1 MFLSFNHS
9 HLRSDW
15 GKWLPSVFIACDD
28 IFTIFRPSGPERPS
42 RHNNVSGASVVFE
55 LAEWQRRAVAL
66 KFPDQAVIDGKHCA
80 AQSGQTFAAINPA
93 TGQCLANVA
102 ACGEEDVDAAVRNA
116 RQVFEAGTWSQRPPA
131 ERKQVLLRLAD
142 LLMTHREELA
152 LLDSLNM
159 GKPVMDAY
167 NIDVPGAAGVFRWYA
182 EAIDKLY
189 DQVAP
194 SAPNVLATI
203 TREALGVVAAVVPW
217 NFPLD
222 MAAWKLAPALA
233 AGNSVILK
241 PAEQSPFS
249 ALRLAELALEAGLP
263 PGVLNVLPGLGEQ
276 AGKALGLHADVD
288 CLVFTGS
295 TQVGK
300 YFMQYSAQSNLKQV
314 WLECGGKSANLVFAD
329 CQDLDLAAEKAAF
342 GIFFNQGEVCSAN
355 SRLLV
360 ERSIHDEFV
369 ERLKAQA
376 ERWLPGDPLDPQS
389 SAGAIVDDKQ
399 TASIMRFIRSAEQ
412 SGATRVCG
420 GQQRRFNGSDNFIE
434 PTIFTGVT
442 ADMPLF
448 REEVFG
454 PVLAVTPFDNEEEAV
469 RLANDS
475 VYGLAASLWT
485 DDLNRAHRVARQL
498 RAGTV
503 SVNTVD
509 ALDVTV
515 PFGGGKQSGFG
526 RDLSLHS
533 FDKYTQLK
541 TTWFQLR

>member
-1 MFLSFNHS
+1 MYELS
-9 HLRSDW
+9 D
-15 GKWLPSVFIACDD
+15 
-28 IFTIFRPSGPERPS
+28 
-42 RHNNVSGASVVFE
+42 
-55 LAEWQRRAVAL
+55 WQRRAQQQRFIDRAL
-66 KFPDQAVIDGKHCA
+66 IDGRSLGA
-80 AQSGQTFAAINPA
+80 ESGATFAARNPA
-93 TGQCLANVA
+93 TGQLLANLA
-102 ACGEEDVDAAVRNA
+102 ACGTAEVDLAVRAA
-116 RQVFEAGTWSQRPPA
+116 RRSFEAGVWSRRAPA
-131 ERKQVLLRLAD
+131 ERKQVLLKLAE
-142 LLMTHREELA
+142 LILAHRDELA

-159 GKPVMDAY
+159 GKPVMDAWS
-167 NIDVPGAAGVFRWYA
+167 IDVPGAAGVFRWYA
-182 EAIDKLY
+182 ESLDKLY

-233 AGNSVILK
+233 AGNSVVLK

-249 ALRLAELALEAGLP
+249 ALRLGELALEAGIP
-263 PGVLNVLPGLGEQ
+263 EGVLNVVPGLGEQ
-276 AGKALGLHADVD
+276 AGKALGLHPDVD

-295 TQVGK
+295 TEVGK
-300 YFMQYSAQSNLKQV
+300 FFMGYSAQSNLKQV

-369 ERLKAQA
+369 ERLQAKARDWQ
-376 ERWLPGDPLDPQS
+376 PGDPLNPAS
-389 SAGAIVDDKQ
+389 RAGAIVDERQ
-399 TASIMRFIRSAEQ
+399 TARVLEFIRGAEAAGVQ
-412 SGATRVCG
+412 CVCG
-420 GQQRRFNGSDNFIE
+420 GRQLNFNGSSNFIE
-434 PTIFTGVT
+434 PTIFSGVQ
-442 ADMPLF
+442 ADMRLA

-454 PVLAVTPFDNEEEAV
+454 PVLAVSAFDSEDEAV

-475 VYGLAASLWT
+475 VYGLAASLWS
-485 DDLNRAHRVARQL
+485 DDLNRAHRVARAL
-498 RAGTV
+498 KVGTV

-509 ALDVTV
+509 ALDVSV